1 MGVANLAVPGSDYL
15 LEQRHVFCSVFS
27 SLAGAWALIDPGSRV
42 VVIRNNLYRQC
53 ATRRV
58 RPTM

>member
-1 MGVANLAVPGSDYL
+1 MGFANLAVPRSDYL
-15 LEQRHVFCSVFS
+15 LEQRRIFCSVLL
-27 SLAGAWALIDPGSRV
+27 SLAGAWALIDPGRRV
-42 VVIRNNLYRQC
+42 VVIRNNLYRQF